1 MLKPDDFRSWIIWWL
16 CGARSRMPAVVP
28 MYMSR
33 VVRML
38 ACPAM
43 AETSAASSFQ
53 VNSAVVHRT
62 WRRLCQVQ
70 EPLPASSRQPARW

>member
-1 MLKPDDFRSWIIWWL
+1 
-16 CGARSRMPAVVP
+16 MPAVVP

-38 ACPAM
+38 AWPAV
-43 AETSAASSFQ
+43 AETSAGSSFQ
-53 VNSAVVHRT
+53 VNRAVVHRT

-70 EPLPASSRQPARW
+70 HPLPAWSRQPAWR